1 MKGFILGALCVLGL
15 VPTGLSQKTIRM
27 VVKEECVPCRRMMAQ
42 TCFQVQKDGSKT
54 WELFYDRIAG
64 FDYKA
69 GNRYVIDVIET
80 PRPEPVPQDLS
91 KNTYSLGK
99 IISVTPMVSSGE
111 GLLYKVIRMNGK
123 DVSGADLAFAFDST
137 FQRISGKSGCN
148 SFFAATKLNKKR
160 TKICVKQGA
169 ATKMA
174 CPEPQM
180 GIENEFLKSISDK
193 KFKIS
198 QADGLMIWKSKRK
211 EVFALEAVTE
221 TASKPE
227 PQDPSANSGG
237 RPEKTPWNYF
247 NQQNLKLIQLDGVA
261 VKDSK
266 AGIKFDLYT
275 KTFTGSNGCNRISG
289 SMTTTRNTV
298 AFSDVIST
306 KMMCADALV
315 ATNEKRFMEILS
327 SQGLTVDFAEQVL
340 NVYDASGKLVFMF
353 AVDATK

>member
-15 VPTGLSQKTIRM
+15 VPTGFSQKTIRM

-64 FDYKA
+64 FDYKE

-91 KNTYSLGK
+91 KNTYKLGK
-99 IISVTPMVSSGE
+99 VISITPMISSSE

-123 DVSGADLAFAFDST
+123 DVADANVSLGFDST
-137 FQRISGKSGCN
+137 FQKISGKSGCN
-148 SFFAATKLNKKR
+148 NFFASAKMNKKQ
-160 TKICVKQGA
+160 TKICVKEGG

-180 GIENEFLKSISDK
+180 AIEDEFLKSISKK

-198 QADGLMIWKSKRK
+198 HAEGQMIWKSKKK
-211 EVFALEAVTE
+211 EVFVLEAV
-221 TASKPE
+221 SKPKPE
-227 PQDPSANSGG
+227 DPAANSGG

-247 NQQNLKLIQLDGVA
+247 NQQDLKLIQMDGVT
-261 VKDSK
+261 VTDSK
-266 AGIKFDLYT
+266 AEIKFDMHT

-289 SMTTTRNTV
+289 NMTTTRSTV
-298 AFSDVIST
+298 EFSDVMST
-306 KMMCADALV
+306 KMMCADQLV
-315 ATNEKRFMEILS
+315 ATTEKRFMEILS
-327 SQGLTVDFAEQVL
+327 SKGLTVDFAEQVL
-340 NVYDASGKLVFMF
+340 NVYNAKGKLVLMF
-353 AVDATK
+353 AADATK